1 MVDSGIWIGPLVA
14 VVVALWLR
22 PAHLVV
28 PGLSSFAGFVVSFN
42 VAQGRYPD
50 CEDCPQGEHILR
62 WFNGLFLTLA
72 AALLFLGLAK
82 HIFNTWRRHRA
93 SSGFSA
99 KPS

>member
-14 VVVALWLR
+14 VVLVIWLR

-28 PGLSSFAGFVVSFN
+28 LGLTSFAGFVVSFN
-42 VAQGRYPD
+42 IAQSRYPD

-62 WFNGLFLTLA
+62 WLNGFLLTLA
-72 AALLFLGLAK
+72 GALLLLGLAK

-93 SSGFSA
+93 GSSFSA